1 MDEICSLNFEYFTLL
16 FSCLCDFW
24 QEICINAYPSSSVGK
39 VFFPL
44 TSFKIFFFVLGFLQ
58 LEYNIP
64 KCFYCLFVFIWWKGW
79 YLSCL
84 AFFEIPG
91 FVIWHVLGRAHGDP
105 LQYSCL
111 ENPHGQKSL
120 VGYSPW
126 GHKESD
132 TTKWL
137 STAHINF
144 GKFSGNITS
153 RTSSVISFLLL
164 VFQLHICFLFTFQ
177 FGKFLLTNFQAQ

>member
-1 MDEICSLNFEYFTLL
+1 MEFRKMVMITLYARQQKRHRCIEQ
-16 FSCLCDFW
+16 SYGLC
-24 QEICINAYPSSSVGK
+24 GR
-39 VFFPL
+39 
-44 TSFKIFFFVLGFLQ
+44 GRG